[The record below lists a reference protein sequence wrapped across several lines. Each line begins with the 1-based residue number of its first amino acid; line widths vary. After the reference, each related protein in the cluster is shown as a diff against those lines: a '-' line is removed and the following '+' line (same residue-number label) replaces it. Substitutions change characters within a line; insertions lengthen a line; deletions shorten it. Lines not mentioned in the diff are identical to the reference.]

1 MMSMLTRGQRSEA
14 GRLRQ
19 GVRLRTPRR
28 DEAASQGDRDSK
40 FEIRNWKLRA
50 AALMLSLWALFLL
63 SAMIISWAV
72 EIDSRLAL
80 SGNANRVLEAEAMA
94 CSGAEIALHPIIRPG
109 SPNLRRQME
118 SRQSYEARFT
128 GEGGRLNINWLVAG
142 ENPPR
147 LDILRRYLENKGI
160 DLNERN
166 VMIDSLLDWVSPNAG
181 LHHLNAPPE
190 SDDYRPAHTL
200 LTRIEEL
207 KKVFG
212 WAEFTS
218 QPGWDDD
225 FTLNSS
231 GPIDLA
237 WASRDVLLALP
248 GITPE
253 AVDRFLQLRQGP
265 DGIDGTDDDMQ
276 FRGIDEVRVVLGLNE
291 EQFKQLNGLVSFKDP
306 VLRVVS
312 VGTAGRAR
320 RTVQMVFRRVGVV
333 PQLITWKEF

>member
-1 MMSMLTRGQRSEA
+1 
-14 GRLRQ
+14 
-19 GVRLRTPRR
+19 
-28 DEAASQGDRDSK
+28 
-40 FEIRNWKLRA
+40 
-50 AALMLSLWALFLL
+50 MLSLWALFLL
-63 SAMIISWAV
+63 SAMVISWAL
-72 EIDSRLAL
+72 EIDSRLTV
-80 SGNANRVLEAEAMA
+80 SGNASRILEAEAMA
-94 CSGAEIALHPIIRPG
+94 CSGAEVAMHPLITPT

-142 ENPPR
+142 ENPTR

-237 WASRDVLLALP
+237 WASRDVLLTLP
-248 GITPE
+248 
-253 AVDRFLQLRQGP
+253 AMNDQLVDRFLLLRRGP
-265 DGIDGTDDDMQ
+265 DGIDGTVDDAPFKSLD
-276 FRGIDEVRVVLGLNE
+276 DVRAALSLSP
-291 EQFKQLNGLVSFKDP
+291 EQFQQLASMVAFKDQ
-306 VLRVVS
+306 VFRIVS
-312 VGTAGRAR
+312 VGKSGDATRV
-320 RTVQMVFRRVGVV
+320 VQIVIRRVNNV
-333 PQLITWKEF
+333 PQMIMWKEL